1 MIPPCK
7 TSRPSLAAIPMH
19 PDLLVSG
26 REALL
31 STARADF
38 SGRPDVLGV
47 FVAGSVAAG
56 TADAWSDIDL
66 RVVVTPDG
74 HPWFVEHR
82 RDIPRAWPGFLFNE
96 WLPGAQHC
104 VSHFRPF
111 NKLDVFYYAADALHP
126 SPWLTLPIRVLHD
139 PSGVVAR
146 LLEQS
151 RSLWFAVTEAEVDL
165 SISKGL
171 AAAHEAWRRASRGE
185 LLYAQTLLDEFR
197 QHVMRADDLLFG
209 RTPDVTAGAKFD
221 QRGSPEVLR
230 ALTASFCPVDADAI
244 RESVTSLASIYR
256 GQITALHERFDLT
269 RPLEN
274 DLLAVQI
281 VMNGAT

>member
-1 MIPPCK
+1 M
-7 TSRPSLAAIPMH
+7 RPAR
-19 PDLLVSG
+19 LVGG

-31 STARADF
+31 SAARPDF

-56 TADAWSDIDL
+56 TADPWSDIDL
-66 RVVVTPDG
+66 RVVVTPDR

-82 RDIPRAWPGFLFNE
+82 HDIPKAWPGFLFNE
-96 WLPGAQHC
+96 WLPQAQHC

-111 NKLDVFYYAADALHP
+111 NKVDVFYYPVDALHP
-126 SPWLTLPIRVLHD
+126 SPWYALPIRVLHD
-139 PSGVVAR
+139 PSGVVAT
-146 LLEQS
+146 LLERS
-151 RSLWFAVTEAEVDL
+151 RGLRFEIAEAEVDF

-171 AAAHEAWRRASRGE
+171 AAAHEAFRRACRGE

-209 RTPDVTAGAKFD
+209 RTPDVIAGARSD
-221 QRGSPEVLR
+221 QRGNPEVMR
-230 ALTASFCPVDADAI
+230 ALAASFCSADRDAI
-244 RESVTSLASIYR
+244 LERVASLAAFYR
-256 GQITALHERFDLT
+256 GQITALHETFDLR

-274 DLLAVQI
+274 DLAAVEI
-281 VMNGAT
+281 VMSGTA